1 MFTGIIEEVGRVK
14 AITSAQAGMR
24 VTISSEKL
32 RNLAKLGDS
41 IAINGACL
49 TVTDITTDSLSFDA
63 VPESMRRTT
72 LGLLKAGDR
81 VNLEDAVRLGEP
93 MGGHI
98 VQGHVDAIG
107 TVRRLMDE
115 GVSVRLSVDIEPD
128 ALRYVVPKG
137 SICIDGVSLTVADLT
152 TFGFTVAIIP
162 TTWRETVLAERSVG
176 SSVNIET
183 DVLGRYVE
191 RLLGGSTSNSVSE
204 ESLRRAGFLN

>member
-14 AITSAQAGMR
+14 AITSSQAGMR
-24 VTISSEKL
+24 LTISSEKL

-41 IAINGACL
+41 IAINGVCL
-49 TVTDITTDSLSFDA
+49 TVTDILSDSLSFDA

-81 VNLEDAVRLGEP
+81 VNLEDAVRVGEP

-115 GVSVRLSVDIEPD
+115 GVSIRLSVDLEPD
-128 ALRYVVPKG
+128 SLRYVVPKG
-137 SICIDGVSLTVADLT
+137 SICVDGVSLTVADLT
-152 TFGFTVAIIP
+152 TSGFAVAIIP
-162 TTWRETVLAERSVG
+162 TTWRETVLAERGVG

-191 RLLGGSTSNSVSE
+191 RLLSGSTSNSVSE
-204 ESLRRAGFLN
+204 ESLRRAGF

>member
-24 VTISSEKL
+24 LTISSVKM
-32 RNLAKLGDS
+32 RDLAKLGDS
-41 IAINGACL
+41 IAINGVCL
-49 TVTDITTDSLSFDA
+49 TVTDILTDSMCFDA

-81 VNLEDAVRLGEP
+81 VNLEDAVRVGEP

-115 GVSVRLSVDIEPD
+115 GVSIRLSVDIGPD

-137 SICIDGVSLTVADLT
+137 SICVDGVSLTVADLSSS
-152 TFGFTVAIIP
+152 GFTVAIIP
-162 TTWRETVLAERSVG
+162 TTWRETVLAERGVG
-176 SSVNIET
+176 NSVNIET

-191 RLLGGSTSNSVSE
+191 RLLSASATSNISE
-204 ESLRRAGFLN
+204 ESLRRAGF

>member
-24 VTISSEKL
+24 LTISSEKL

-41 IAINGACL
+41 IAINGVCL
-49 TVTDITTDSLSFDA
+49 TITDILSDSLSFDA

-81 VNLEDAVRLGEP
+81 VNLEDAVRVGEP

-115 GVSVRLSVDIEPD
+115 GVSIRLSVDLEPD

-137 SICIDGVSLTVADLT
+137 SICVDGVSLTVADLT
-152 TFGFTVAIIP
+152 SSGFTVAIIP
-162 TTWRETVLAERSVG
+162 TTWRETVLCDRGVG
-176 SSVNIET
+176 SFVNVET

-191 RLLGGSTSNSVSE
+191 RLLSGSTSNSVSE
-204 ESLRRAGFLN
+204 ESLRRAGF